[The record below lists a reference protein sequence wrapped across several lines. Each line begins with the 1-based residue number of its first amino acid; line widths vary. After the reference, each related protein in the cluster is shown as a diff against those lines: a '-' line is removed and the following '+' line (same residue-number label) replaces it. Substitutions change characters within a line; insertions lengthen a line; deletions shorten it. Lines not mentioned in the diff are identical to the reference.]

1 MAYATQ
7 ADMVSEF
14 GESEVIALTDRDNLG
29 TVDAA
34 LLQDRLEKASGEID
48 AYLVK
53 RYAVPLAVVSPL
65 IVTYCC
71 DIARYRL
78 SGAQVAEVE
87 TVRNRFKDAVHFF
100 EAVRDGKIDLG
111 SGLAP
116 AVDPSTQ
123 DLSYVV
129 QGENVFSRSRRRC

>member
-1 MAYATQ
+1 MAYANQ

-14 GESEVIALTDRDNLG
+14 GESEVLALTDRDNLG
-29 TVDAA
+29 MIDSG
-34 LLQDRLEKASGEID
+34 LLADRLEKASGEID
-48 AYLVK
+48 SYLVK

-87 TVRNRFKDAVHFF
+87 TVRNRYKDAVRFF

-111 SGLAP
+111 ASAAP
-116 AVDPSTQ
+116 AADLSAQ
-123 DLSYVV
+123 DLTYVV
-129 QGENVFSRSRRRC
+129 QGQNVFSRSSRC